1 MSSPSVKWSR
11 LSRGSRG
18 TGWCRARN
26 GKQQRQRSRAVCR
39 KCSRVGRERE
49 RAEAGMLK
57 PSPWQRSLYRSS
69 AEAGRNWGEG
79 VIVSGRAGP
88 ATSPEES
95 ARAAGETRRWR
106 PRDVGGGEERSRSG
120 KGAGRALPPHACA
133 SRSSH
138 PPAGSGGSPP
148 PRARPRRCARWQR
161 RGWPALPAPPGPAR
175 PAGVP
180 RGDRRTPVSSVG
192 GCREPGT
199 ETPAVPVPSPTKSGV
214 GGLGRA
220 TEESA
225 PGFPAHFNS
234 VSASSARRFTPP
246 GAPEPAAGTR
256 CTTPSHSPSP
266 GDGKWPRRPPGP
278 QVPAAGPPSLSLHGS
293 DPGRPWRLERG
304 LPRRPR
310 GGTT

>member
-1 MSSPSVKWSR
+1 MDGQDRPPPR
-11 LSRGSRG
+11 RRARGLRGRRGGGGRG
-18 TGWCRARN
+18 T
-26 GKQQRQRSRAVCR
+26 
-39 KCSRVGRERE
+39 
-49 RAEAGMLK
+49 
-57 PSPWQRSLYRSS
+57 
-69 AEAGRNWGEG
+69 WGEG
-79 VIVSGRAGP
+79 RSEV
-88 ATSPEES
+88 
-95 ARAAGETRRWR
+95 ARARGRDARSHRTHARRAPPTR
-106 PRDVGGGEERSRSG
+106 
-120 KGAGRALPPHACA
+120 
-133 SRSSH
+133 
-138 PPAGSGGSPP
+138 PPAREVRRH
-148 PRARPRRCARWQR
+148 RAPGPDGAHADSR